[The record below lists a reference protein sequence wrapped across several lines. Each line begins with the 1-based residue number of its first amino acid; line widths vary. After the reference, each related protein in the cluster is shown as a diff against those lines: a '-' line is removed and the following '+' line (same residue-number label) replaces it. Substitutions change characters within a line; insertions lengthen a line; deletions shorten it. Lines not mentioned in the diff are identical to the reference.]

1 MKRFHLVEFED
12 FEKFPSAVRDGI
24 TDYLRFFIGFFKLY
38 SPVPIILN
46 DLIGKTG
53 EAGILDLCSGGGG
66 EIIHIIK
73 ELDDI
78 SGKKYKITL
87 CDKFPNLKSFNYLNK
102 ITGDRIDFLEYP
114 VDTLCV
120 PSDLKG
126 VRTIFSS
133 FHHFD
138 KETGKKVL
146 SDAVRNNAP
155 IAIFDAAERK
165 WLYIIGV
172 FFSTPFMQPLSALF
186 IRPFKISRLFFTFI
200 IPLIPFFALWDGIV
214 SMLRIYSPDELL
226 QMTSELEKNNYIW
239 KTGLLTNKI
248 HTKVTYLIGYPQ
260 KL

>member
-12 FEKFPSAVRDGI
+12 FEKFPSPVRDGI

-38 SPVPIILN
+38 SPVPKILN
-46 DLIGKTG
+46 DLFGETG

-73 ELDDI
+73 ELDNI
-78 SGKKYKITL
+78 SGKKYNVTL
-87 CDKFPNLKSFNYLNK
+87 CDKFPNITSFNYLKK
-102 ITGDRIDFLEYP
+102 ISGNRINIIEDSINALNVPKDLTGI
-114 VDTLCV
+114 
-120 PSDLKG
+120 
-126 VRTIFSS
+126 RTIFSS

-172 FFSTPFMQPLSALF
+172 MLSTPLMLFFLTLF
-186 IRPFKISRLFFTFI
+186 IKPFRLSRLFFTYI
-200 IPLIPFFALWDGIV
+200 IPLIPIFALWDGIV

-226 QMTSELEKNNYIW
+226 QMTSELCK
-239 KTGLLTNKI
+239 
-248 HTKVTYLIGYPQ
+248 
-260 KL
+260 